1 VSAQSRVFDPGI
13 DLVEDDETELLLEAV
28 GDVIRSR
35 GSRPL
40 SFREG
45 EFKAAGI
52 PIKIVNVLFDT
63 GALHK
68 SYISSDLVERNR
80 EKWKDHIFPHRA
92 VACLADQA
100 TRIETNEVI
109 RGVLSFVGDDGI
121 TEYSGEVEAIVWTMP
136 GMEFIVGLPDIA
148 RNYVDLL
155 TAMLRNSDVEVN
167 NVLETDMRPG
177 DIRLWS
183 EGEVEESPEE
193 IETPVPV
200 AFGPVLAFME
210 TSYEDAR
217 TEYFQMLEAH
227 VGELLS
233 GCSKFKAI
241 LESDLC
247 VDRFVPREWTGI
259 QGFPPLDLQ
268 VKEDFPP
275 FHKVRSRP
283 INPRLYEHAKKEF
296 DRLTAYMYRHSTSP
310 WASPLVIAPKATK
323 PFIRFCGDYRWL
335 NSYVLKT
342 QAYIPRVQYEVEKAM
357 GFKIFLDIDMTNSF
371 HQFPL
376 TELSSQRL
384 AIQSHGDWLNPYSF
398 RKGSHQ
404 LAAISNGR

>member
-13 DLVEDDETELLLEAV
+13 DPVEDDETELLLEAV

-80 EKWKDHIFPHRA
+80 EKWKDCIFPHRA
-92 VACLADQA
+92 VAGLADQA
-100 TRIETNEVI
+100 TRIKTNEVI
-109 RGVLSFVGDDGI
+109 RGVLSFVGYDGI
-121 TEYSGEVEAIVWTMP
+121 TEYAGEVKAIVWTMP

-148 RNYVDLL
+148 KNYVDLL

-183 EGEVEESPEE
+183 KGKVEEAPEE

-200 AFGPVLAFME
+200 ASGPVLAFMK
-210 TSYEDAR
+210 TSYKEAT
-217 TEYFQMLEAH
+217 TEHFQMLEAH

-241 LESDLC
+241 LQSDLC

-259 QGFPPLDLQ
+259 QGFPPLDL
-268 VKEDFPP
+268 
-275 FHKVRSRP
+275 
-283 INPRLYEHAKKEF
+283 
-296 DRLTAYMYRHSTSP
+296 
-310 WASPLVIAPKATK
+310 
-323 PFIRFCGDYRWL
+323 
-335 NSYVLKT
+335 
-342 QAYIPRVQYEVEKAM
+342 
-357 GFKIFLDIDMTNSF
+357 
-371 HQFPL
+371 
-376 TELSSQRL
+376 
-384 AIQSHGDWLNPYSF
+384 
-398 RKGSHQ
+398 
-404 LAAISNGR
+404 